1 MLLSF
6 GTGTRYLWLLAGHL
20 EHSWMAAARALGTP
34 QAKSWQHQ
42 QGPSSR
48 WRELREGGKGPDR
61 AVGSPMAW
69 DLWGTSEACLLAL
82 EQWLEGKMQREA
94 VILQLSTQ
102 STWVLRVPEE
112 KCVLTQGNC
121 MPVVDFVHC
130 VDDIFQN
137 LPGFLFRNLCCACSI
152 TNVLL
157 GFYFS
162 FA

>member
-34 QAKSWQHQ
+34 KAKSWQHQ
-42 QGPSSR
+42 QGPSSC
-48 WRELREGGKGPDR
+48 WRELHEGGKGPDR
-61 AVGSPMAW
+61 AVGNPMAW
-69 DLWGTSEACLLAL
+69 GMWGTSEACLLAL
-82 EQWLEGKMQREA
+82 EQCLKGKMQREA

-102 STWVLRVPEE
+102 STEYSLFQKE
-112 KCVLTQGNC
+112 KCVQTQGNC
-121 MPVVDFVHC
+121 MPAVDFVHC

-137 LPGFLFRNLCCACSI
+137 LSGFLFRNLCYAGSI